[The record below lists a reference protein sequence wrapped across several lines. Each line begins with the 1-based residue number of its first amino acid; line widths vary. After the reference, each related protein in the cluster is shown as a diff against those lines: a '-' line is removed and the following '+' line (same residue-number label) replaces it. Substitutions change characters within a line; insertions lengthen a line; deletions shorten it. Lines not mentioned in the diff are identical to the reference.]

1 MRGVKSLKR
10 AMLLAA
16 LFGAG
21 IIVGACAY
29 ALLKS
34 RHECPRVETAFR
46 LNDPRDAAIFAGQIR
61 TVEWTDVNGT
71 TTRFGVGDGAA
82 PNCTLTIK
90 NNEPLS
96 IPDHHGATTLTLVEI
111 GGSKAKI
118 AFMQTFDHRSFRR
131 DLMSVDCGIVELE
144 IRKED
149 P

>member
-21 IIVGACAY
+21 IIVGACGY

-71 TTRFGVGDGAA
+71 TTRFGVGDGASA
-82 PNCTLTIK
+82 KLHLDDQ
-90 NNEPLS
+90 EQR
-96 IPDHHGATTLTLVEI
+96 TTFHT
-111 GGSKAKI
+111 GSPRGYHVDVGRDWREQGQDRVHANV
-118 AFMQTFDHRSFRR
+118 RSQVVPQRPYER
-131 DLMSVDCGIVELE
+131 
-144 IRKED
+144 
-149 P
+149 